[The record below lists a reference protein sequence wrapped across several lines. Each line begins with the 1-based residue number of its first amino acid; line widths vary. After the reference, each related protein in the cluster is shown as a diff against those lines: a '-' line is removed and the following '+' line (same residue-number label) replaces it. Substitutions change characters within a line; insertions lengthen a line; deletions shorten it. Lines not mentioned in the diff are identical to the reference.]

1 LSVSSPLVRDLLAS
15 GRRSFSFEFF
25 PPKDD
30 EGERQLW
37 QTIRQLESLRPSF
50 VSVTYG
56 AGGSTREKTIDIV
69 SRIHERFGLEAMAHL
84 TCVNAT
90 VDELRQTVRQ
100 MRDAGVENV
109 LALRGDPP
117 QGQDRWTQTD
127 GGLEFSHELVTV
139 LREEFDVAIGAA
151 AFPETHIHATSPED
165 DLRHLKAKVDAG
177 AQFLIT
183 QMFFDN
189 AYYFDFVARAR
200 AAGIDVPIIPGVM
213 PILSSD
219 GIKRMTELSAARLPD
234 GLVRRRRGRGRA
246 GRLLR
251 HAAVR
256 RAAGRRRAGHPFPH
270 AEPLARHARDPQRPE
285 AAPPVGSHR
294 DRRGR
299 RARLGLDRQL
309 LGDGRGAVGA
319 VVAHVDA
326 VVLAVGPHA
335 ERAQQ
340 PAPAAD
346 VVDLQVAVEHQG
358 SGFHAIVAAQVLVH
372 AVEVDLERR
381 AHVGG
386 QAHDGPGHRPASWQQ
401 HR

>member
-1 LSVSSPLVRDLLAS
+1 VRIDTLFETADEPV
-15 GRRSFSFEFF
+15 FSFEFF
-25 PPKDD
+25 PPKT
-30 EGERQLW
+30 EAGEANLDRALGELKA
-37 QTIRQLESLRPSF
+37 LEPHY

-234 GLVRRRRGRGRA
+234 GLVRELDARRGDDEAVAELGVSYATLQSAELLAGGAPGIHFLTLNRSPATRA
-246 GRLLR
+246 ILSALK
-251 HAAVR
+251 
-256 RAAGRRRAGHPFPH
+256 
-270 AEPLARHARDPQRPE
+270 L
-285 AAPPVGSHR
+285 
-294 DRRGR
+294 
-299 RARLGLDRQL
+299 
-309 LGDGRGAVGA
+309 
-319 VVAHVDA
+319 
-326 VVLAVGPHA
+326 
-335 ERAQQ
+335 
-340 PAPAAD
+340 
-346 VVDLQVAVEHQG
+346 
-358 SGFHAIVAAQVLVH
+358 
-372 AVEVDLERR
+372 
-381 AHVGG
+381 
-386 QAHDGPGHRPASWQQ
+386 HRPWDRTATAAAAA
-401 HR
+401 RA